1 MIAKAGETRG
11 SRTALLYIQSNAIY
25 CRNRHFIISSEMIST
40 VKKQLIFINSVQILS
55 TVENGYIV
63 LVNPVIGVL
72 L

>member
-1 MIAKAGETRG
+1 
-11 SRTALLYIQSNAIY
+11 
-25 CRNRHFIISSEMIST
+25 MIST
-40 VKKQLIFINSVQILS
+40 VKKQLIFINSVQMLS